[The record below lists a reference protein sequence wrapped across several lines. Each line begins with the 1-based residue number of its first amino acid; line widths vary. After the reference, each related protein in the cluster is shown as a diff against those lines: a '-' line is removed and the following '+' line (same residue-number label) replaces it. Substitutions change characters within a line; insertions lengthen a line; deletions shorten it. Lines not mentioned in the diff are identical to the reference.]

1 MVSFGKV
8 VTAGQQAQAQAQGKK
23 KKGGAAP
30 PAAHVHLACAL
41 WTPELVVGDPD
52 RMAGIKLD
60 HMTALRAALPCA
72 RCKQGGGAVM

>member
-8 VTAGQQAQAQAQGKK
+8 ATASQQVQAQGKK
-23 KKGGAAP
+23 KKGAAAP
-30 PAAHVHLACAL
+30 SAYVHLACAL

-52 RMAGIKLD
+52 RMAGIQLD